1 MADKEESKNEIIIDK
16 NNTTT
21 RKAKQTMWERLI
33 LPNKEKIMQMYSV
46 GAGDYEVWTSLGM
59 SKAAYYEAKNKH
71 PEINQWINEARC
83 KVVGELKSAL
93 FKKAMGFTYE
103 EKITEIKQDLDAN
116 GKPTGRNYMYSRTLY
131 HYSPPDTNAIYG
143 CLKIYD
149 QDNIKY
155 DNQTQALAIK
165 REELEMKK
173 KLLLPEGE
181 ADKDLIKKLE
191 NFKIEIVDAS
201 KKDGKDDK
209 GN

>member
-1 MADKEESKNEIIIDK
+1 M
-16 NNTTT
+16 
-21 RKAKQTMWERLI
+21 
-33 LPNKEKIMQMYSV
+33 
-46 GAGDYEVWTSLGM
+46 
-59 SKAAYYEAKNKH
+59 
-71 PEINQWINEARC
+71 
-83 KVVGELKSAL
+83 
-93 FKKAMGFTYE
+93 
-103 EKITEIKQDLDAN
+103 
-116 GKPTGRNYMYSRTLY
+116 
-131 HYSPPDTNAIYG
+131 
-143 CLKIYD
+143 KIYD